1 MGKRTF
7 FAHILATR
15 IIFHAAGMLLV
26 AAAAH
31 APTPPAPPNV
41 PPTHG
46 QPPPPLP
53 PVSGMPWHLCLWPLW
68 VMDVKRIPPNDP
80 LVCFF
85 GGGCRES
92 VRWSWISFLG
102 AWELNPGFLCLVS
115 EIDVSKCKSHFSCT
129 QCRLGAFNLGAYN
142 KPKNV
147 GPLQTDTKRFSQRIQ
162 RK

>member
-1 MGKRTF
+1 MP
-7 FAHILATR
+7 LECCWW
-15 IIFHAAGMLLV
+15 
-26 AAAAH
+26 
-31 APTPPAPPNV
+31 
-41 PPTHG
+41 
-46 QPPPPLP
+46 QLP
-53 PVSGMPWHLCLWPLW
+53 PMPPHHQHHQMFPPHMVNHHHHYHPYQVCPGISVCGCVLA
-68 VMDVKRIPPNDP
+68 VIDVKRIPPNDP